1 MDGNTT
7 QPRPRPDRSEA
18 IAGSYAIH
26 VSDRGATVWQ
36 YRVDIAAPGG
46 QWCFVEALAR
56 DADPTL
62 ALEHATLT
70 RPSDG
75 GYWVYSRSYDC
86 ELDCE

>member
-1 MDGNTT
+1 MDGKTT
-7 QPRPRPDRSEA
+7 QPGPRPDPSEA

-26 VSDRGATVWQ
+26 VSDRRVTVWQ

-46 QWCFVEALAR
+46 RWRFVEALDH

-70 RPSDG
+70 RPSAD
-75 GYWVYSRSYDC
+75 GYWVYSTSYDC
-86 ELDCE
+86 ELDCA